1 MNRSEVPKAI
11 IHIQNGLLRSV
22 GWLLFR
28 HRWGRVDDILP
39 AEDLACHEC
48 DLLNHVPALTPGQV
62 AKCARCNAVLYRNL
76 ADSVDKTLSLAF
88 ASLIL
93 FVVANTF
100 PFLGFGKSGMMR
112 TTSLLSGVADLHAQG
127 MSLLA
132 LIVLA
137 TSVLIP
143 ALQIAGLIYVLLPLR
158 QGHLPY
164 GFNQAFRFLLHMRPW
179 GMVEIFLVGI
189 LVAFVKLAG
198 MAEIVPGVALWAFAS
213 LMLTLT
219 WASASLEPQV
229 VWQRVEDLR

>member
-1 MNRSEVPKAI
+1 MN
-11 IHIQNGLLRSV
+11 
-22 GWLLFR
+22 
-28 HRWGRVDDILP
+28 DILP

-48 DLLNHVPALTPGQV
+48 DLLNRVPALAPGQV
-62 AKCARCNAVLYRNL
+62 AKCARCDAVLYRNL

-93 FVVANTF
+93 FMVANAF
-100 PFLGFGKSGMMR
+100 PFLGFGKPGMMR

-137 TSVLIP
+137 TSILIP
-143 ALQIAGLIYVLLPLR
+143 ALQIVGLIYVLLPLHR
-158 QGHLPY
+158 GYLPY
-164 GFNQAFRFLLHMRPW
+164 GFNNAFRFLLHMRPW

-219 WASASLEPQV
+219 WASASFEPQV
-229 VWQRVEDLR
+229 IWQRVESLR

>member
-1 MNRSEVPKAI
+1 
-11 IHIQNGLLRSV
+11 
-22 GWLLFR
+22 
-28 HRWGRVDDILP
+28 
-39 AEDLACHEC
+39 
-48 DLLNHVPALTPGQV
+48 
-62 AKCARCNAVLYRNL
+62 
-76 ADSVDKTLSLAF
+76 
-88 ASLIL
+88 
-93 FVVANTF
+93 
-100 PFLGFGKSGMMR
+100 
-112 TTSLLSGVADLHAQG
+112 
-127 MSLLA
+127 
-132 LIVLA
+132 
-137 TSVLIP
+137 
-143 ALQIAGLIYVLLPLR
+143 LIYVLLPLR

>member
-1 MNRSEVPKAI
+1 MDE
-11 IHIQNGLLRSV
+11 L
-22 GWLLFR
+22 
-28 HRWGRVDDILP
+28 LP
-39 AEDLACHEC
+39 AEDMACHEC
-48 DLLNHVPALTPGQV
+48 DLLNRVPALAPGQV
-62 AKCARCNAVLYRNL
+62 ARCARCDAVLYRNL

-93 FVVANTF
+93 FIVASTF
-100 PFLGFGKSGMMR
+100 PFLAFGKAGVMR

-137 TSVLIP
+137 TTILIP
-143 ALQIAGLIYVLLPLR
+143 LLQIVGLIYVLLPLHR
-158 QGHLPY
+158 GYLPY
-164 GFNQAFRFLLHMRPW
+164 RLSEVFRFLLHMRPW

-198 MAEIVPGVALWAFAS
+198 MAEIVPGVALWALAT

-219 WASASLEPQV
+219 WASASLEPQII
-229 VWQRVEDLR
+229 WQRVEDLR